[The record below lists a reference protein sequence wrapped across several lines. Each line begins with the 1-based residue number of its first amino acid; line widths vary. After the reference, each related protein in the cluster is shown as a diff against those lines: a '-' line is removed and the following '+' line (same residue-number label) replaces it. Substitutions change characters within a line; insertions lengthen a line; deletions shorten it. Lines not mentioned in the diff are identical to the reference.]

1 MVDAAPFRALR
12 YDTAVAG
19 DPADTSAPAYSDL
32 ERFSYTEHR
41 TASPYTVLELMA
53 PDAQGTYRTARAA
66 FERWRRTGV
75 LVEDPHPAYFRY
87 EQHEPRHGIPT
98 AQQGILAAVALEA
111 DGSRILPHEEVEADR
126 ATHRLERLQAVPAD
140 VSPIF
145 ALYPN
150 TSQALRGLLAKP
162 AQTPPVA
169 AFSDQAGID
178 HRVWRLIEEE
188 QIRTIREA
196 LRDFPLV
203 IADGHH
209 RYASALA
216 YRDVLLA
223 AGASPDPSSAWTRTL
238 MYLVGVTSEPVG
250 GPAAGVAS
258 GPELRPLHRLVRT
271 WRPGGPG
278 RLARDFVIEQVDGAL
293 DTALEAHGGTALGL
307 RLPGGVSLVLRP
319 RDHASLLARL
329 PPGHSA
335 AWRALDAALVDYAVL
350 PQLGAGTVEA
360 RGDATAAAA
369 EVEAGRA
376 VALFL
381 LRPADAR
388 TVLELATKGERMPA
402 KTTWFRPKPRAGL
415 IMRAL
420 DPPVRLPL
428 RARAPTVGM

>member
-19 DPADTSAPAYSDL
+19 DPANTSAPAYSDL
-32 ERFSYTEHR
+32 ERFSYAEHR
-41 TASPYTVLELMA
+41 TASPYTVLELMV
-53 PDAQGTYRTARAA
+53 PDGQGSYRAARAA

-75 LVEDPHPAYFRY
+75 LVEDPRPAYFRY
-87 EQHEPRHGIPT
+87 EQHELRHGIPT

-111 DGSRILPHEEVEADR
+111 DGSRILPHEEVEPDR

-145 ALYPN
+145 ALYPDD
-150 TSQALRGLLAKP
+150 SPALRALLAEP
-162 AQTPPVA
+162 ARTPPVA

-178 HRVWRLIEEE
+178 HRVWRLADEE
-188 QIRTIREA
+188 QIRTT
-196 LRDFPLV
+196 LRDLPLV

-216 YRDVLLA
+216 YRDMLLA

-238 MYLVGVTSEPVG
+238 MYLVGVTHEPVG
-250 GPAAGVAS
+250 GHPS
-258 GPELRPLHRLVRT
+258 GPELRPIHRLVRT
-271 WRPGGPG
+271 WRPGAPG
-278 RLARDFVIEQVDGAL
+278 RLARDFVIEQVDGTL
-293 DTALEAHGGTALGL
+293 DTALAADGGTALGL

-335 AWRALDAALVDYAVL
+335 AWRALDAALVDHAVL

-360 RGDATAAAA
+360 RGDAIAAAA

-388 TVLELATKGERMPA
+388 TVLELASQGERMPA

-428 RARAPTVGM
+428 RVRAPTVGM